1 MRWTSALLAAG
12 IAVAY
17 PASAQDPKAW
27 LEAQNLD
34 AMDTKTFQEFD
45 VVVARLKGAKDAKD
59 GEDRV
64 IIFGKGKPAW
74 QSNPKETDPGSRWT
88 VHSIGRDLDGD
99 GHPDVHFSSHTG
111 GANCCT
117 THYVL
122 RLKPQVKRLAAYSA
136 GSMGGGE
143 FIEVAGRKAPV
154 MISADDSSANAF
166 APYANSY
173 FPLLVLEVGS
183 KGRMQLATDLMQS
196 RLPGQPPPVCTQP
209 VATSNPWLKE
219 RCAEYSGSRRQART
233 ADIKTRLSTIKTNR
247 SADKLRWEDYF
258 ENGVLASV
266 SAEINRYTYTG
277 HGGAG
282 MSWLETVW
290 PGNDGVKSKFVAT
303 LQQTQAKSVFAGDLR
318 GLASDYR

>member
-1 MRWTSALLAAG
+1 MRWTSLLLVAG

-17 PASAQDPKAW
+17 PVSAQDSKAW

-64 IIFGKGKPAW
+64 IIFAKGKPAW

-88 VHSIGRDLDGD
+88 VHSIGRDLDG
-99 GHPDVHFSSHTG
+99 GGQPDVHFSSHTG

-117 THYVL
+117 THYVF

-136 GSMGGGE
+136 GSMGGGD
-143 FIEVAGRKAPV
+143 FIEVPGRKAPV

-183 KGRMQLATDLMQS
+183 KGRMQFAADLMQS

-209 VATSNPWLKE
+209 LASSNPWLKE
-219 RCAEYSGSRRQART
+219 RCAEYSTSRRQART
-233 ADIKTRLSTIKTNR
+233 AEMRTRLSSIKTNR

-258 ENGVLASV
+258 ENGVLAAV
-266 SAEINRYTYTG
+266 SAEVNRYAYTG

-290 PGNDGVKSKFVAT
+290 PGNDAVKTKFVAT
-303 LQQTQAKSVFAGDLR
+303 LQQTQAKSVFASDLR
-318 GLASDYR
+318 SLASDYR